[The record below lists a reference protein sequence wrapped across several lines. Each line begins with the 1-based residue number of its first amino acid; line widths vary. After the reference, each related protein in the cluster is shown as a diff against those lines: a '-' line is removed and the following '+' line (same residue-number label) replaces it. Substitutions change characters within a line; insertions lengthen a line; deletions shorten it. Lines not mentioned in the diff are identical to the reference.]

1 MSKTKLIIAVV
12 TIIFLVVAGV
22 WYYKTKTTTS
32 TVQASPIKIGIIT
45 DLTGPAAY
53 WGESTRVGAEIAQKE
68 LKAEG
73 YNVDLIFED
82 YQLDAT
88 KSVSAAQKLVNLD
101 NVSAIYSEF
110 NPASIAVESFLKD
123 LPVLHVYDAAPVS
136 PLAMSPNVFKTYID
150 YQNGCKLV
158 AQKFKDEQIKK
169 IAVLMPKIEAGEL
182 CLAGAKEVYPDLVV
196 ESYELGNT
204 DFRTQVLKIKNSQAG
219 AIINVGFEGDT
230 LGTLKSIK
238 ELNYS
243 AKYGTVD
250 DTITDQVKARYAK
263 ELKGAWSF
271 GFGQVDPS
279 FEAKLKSASSK
290 ILSTDYGAAIAYT
303 HLKQMA
309 KALSKCQKDLVCVNG
324 EIANA
329 SADGTIG
336 FNGFK
341 NRIADI
347 QLQLR
352 QY

>member
-1 MSKTKLIIAVV
+1 SKTAKWILAIIVIALIV
-12 TIIFLVVAGV
+12 LGV
-22 WYYKTKTTTS
+22 WYYGSKPTTPAETG
-32 TVQASPIKIGIIT
+32 PIKIGVIT
-45 DLTGPAAY
+45 DLTGHAAY

-73 YNVDLIFED
+73 YDVDLIFED

-110 NPASIAVESFLKD
+110 NPASIAVSSFLKD
-123 LPVLHVYDAAPVS
+123 LPVLHIYDAAPIS

-150 YQNGCKLV
+150 YQNGCRLV

-182 CLAGAKEVYPDLVV
+182 CLVGAKEVYPDLVA

-230 LGTLKSIK
+230 LGTLKSIR
-238 ELNYS
+238 ELNYL

-250 DTITDQVKARYAK
+250 DTITDQVKAKYAK

-271 GFGQVDPS
+271 GFGQVDPN
-279 FEAKLKSASSK
+279 FEAKLKLASSK
-290 ILSTDYGAAIAYT
+290 TLSTEYGAAIAYT
-303 HLKQMA
+303 HIKQMT
-309 KALSKCQKDLVCVNG
+309 KALSKCQKDLACVDS

-329 SADGTIG
+329 SVDKTIG